1 MPSHSSSHP
10 HARHASPSTSS
21 SVKPTGWIRSSS
33 ATAGSA
39 TKLRVGVL
47 SDRTNL
53 PVPRAIRRSGRCKSR
68 QPRRWWHRDSQ
79 VRRARP
85 HRQTAQNSRLCL
97 DFLRQILPPPAIK
110 EHHTRANILAEFG
123 SAAPKLL
130 GHQGCRQPPCGYHH
144 PSLEARTTTLSTTL
158 STTTIWKHARPVCF
172 AVASA
177 ASLAPSAPAR
187 LRHPQR
193 PCRHPHHRPMSLHG
207 RHASKHGLE
216 SSTYV
221 RQDQCFRPL
230 SREPRRANVRSQTR
244 RRLRFSPH
252 SWPSRSPT
260 LRPPHGPKS
269 IDRKLALF
277 QRMAGIQD
285 DVVREQERRQME
297 NELDRAHQRMQGSS
311 PAAAKS
317 KRPPTSRQRTSLAK
331 QSEAAPTGARVDEED
346 LCARDAACAREA
358 CGLTTC
364 IEGGQEC
371 VRGGPESAAVR
382 AYRSVRGRVSRCD
395 AGRVGKRCP
404 LAWPAVCDDETQPLA
419 WDDADEE
426 AAQIPTE
433 AVQLSNPIG
442 SAGEVP
448 TSDDDDFLTEP
459 GVALDA
465 AHDSTPVSKRRRVDT
480 QRMAMPS
487 PVSLTSASGAGR
499 FDSVVAA
506 LRRQERRQNSGMQL
520 SLDRYVTKP
529 TCKLDSDD
537 DLDVLSDDE
546 VGDET
551 QPLEW
556 TTPVKRPTLQLASSP
571 AAATQLSTSSG
582 ASASASEISLPSQT
596 ALDDADTQTRTFF
609 ERL

>member
-1 MPSHSSSHP
+1 MAES
-10 HARHASPSTSS
+10 
-21 SVKPTGWIRSSS
+21 
-33 ATAGSA
+33 
-39 TKLRVGVL
+39 L
-47 SDRTNL
+47 SNFT
-53 PVPRAIRRSGRCKSR
+53 
-68 QPRRWWHRDSQ
+68 
-79 VRRARP
+79 
-85 HRQTAQNSRLCL
+85 
-97 DFLRQILPPPAIK
+97 PPAW
-110 EHHTRANILAEFG
+110 A
-123 SAAPKLL
+123 
-130 GHQGCRQPPCGYHH
+130 
-144 PSLEARTTTLSTTL
+144 
-158 STTTIWKHARPVCF
+158 
-172 AVASA
+172 
-177 ASLAPSAPAR
+177 
-187 LRHPQR
+187 
-193 PCRHPHHRPMSLHG
+193 
-207 RHASKHGLE
+207 
-216 SSTYV
+216 
-221 RQDQCFRPL
+221 
-230 SREPRRANVRSQTR
+230 
-244 RRLRFSPH
+244 
-252 SWPSRSPT
+252 
-260 LRPPHGPKS
+260 KS

-331 QSEAAPTGARVDEED
+331 QSEAAPTGRVSTRSEQMPETLLRSPVTNRRIYALETQLVPVKRAALQPASRADKNASEVVQNQP
-346 LCARDAACAREA
+346 LCARTDPFVA
-358 CGLTTC
+358 
-364 IEGGQEC
+364 
-371 VRGGPESAAVR
+371 ESA
-382 AYRSVRGRVSRCD
+382 D
-395 AGRVGKRCP
+395 ATQDESETLP
-404 LAWPAVCDDETQPLA
+404 LAWPAEGDDETQPLA

-465 AHDSTPVSKRRRVDT
+465 AHDSTSVSKRRRVDT
-480 QRMAMPS
+480 QRMAKPS

-546 VGDET
+546 AGDET

-556 TTPVKRPTLQLASSP
+556 ATPVKRPTLQLASSP

-582 ASASASEISLPSQT
+582 ASTSASEISLPSQT
-596 ALDDADTQTRTFF
+596 ALNDADTQTRTFF